1 MIIKRPLTTEDKE
14 MMSSLK
20 LGNTF
25 QSRTLLGMDN
35 GETGI
40 KMALSTW
47 SYMILEPPLPR
58 TAYVYPPIAAVLVIG
73 VEFWIYTKFRNNR
86 NGRKK

>member
-1 MIIKRPLTTEDKE
+1 
-14 MMSSLK
+14 
-20 LGNTF
+20 
-25 QSRTLLGMDN
+25 MDN